1 MSYCFNCGDVV
12 TAKFCAN
19 CGTQTREDHTGG
31 EEVTPPVERNV
42 LQSNFPS
49 NRMAMSYAR
58 NFPQRNFLLWF
69 IASIAVL
76 PLSLL
81 NIFGGPLGIIVSGI
95 VYGAYTYFLMTD
107 FTKYIEDMKQ
117 KDKVISTIELPFELT
132 WFMPLLIVTPYGLH
146 FVFFI
151 FGNILNLEMSSFTP
165 LIIVSF
171 FYCVPGI
178 IFLYLKHKVMEDITR
193 QALEQQIFST
203 PISVKNSS
211 RPAIIIGILYACLFI
226 LLIAIIAVFESQIQP
241 FLDYVN
247 SGDAADDAAAGVAI
261 PNAVLGAFALLVFF
275 GLILVLLLTAMFG
288 VWTYYEYQWHTSLYQ
303 LIRDSHLTGVL
314 GDNDMSGGVVSD
326 NLTPTINDF

>member
-1 MSYCFNCGDVV
+1 MPYCSNCGDVV

-19 CGTQTREDHTGG
+19 CGTQTRENHTEG
-31 EEVTPPVERNV
+31 EGVTPPVERNV

-81 NIFGGPLGIIVSGI
+81 NIYGGPLGLIVSGV
-95 VYGAYTYFLMTD
+95 VYGVYTYFLMID

-117 KDKVISTIELPFELT
+117 KDKKLSTIELPFELT
-132 WFMPLLIVTPYGLH
+132 WLMPLLIITPYGLN
-146 FVFFI
+146 FVFLI
-151 FGNILNLEMSSFTP
+151 LGNILNLEMSTFTP

-178 IFLYLKHKVMEDITR
+178 IFLYLKHKMMEDITR
-193 QALEQQIFST
+193 QLLEQQIFPAS
-203 PISVKNSS
+203 ISVKDSS
-211 RPAIIIGILYACLFI
+211 RPAIIIGVLYACLFI
-226 LLIAIIAVFESQIQP
+226 LLIVMITLFESQIQP

-247 SGDAADDAAAGVAI
+247 SGDATAGEAI
-261 PNAVLGAFALLVFF
+261 PDNVLNAFLLIVVF
-275 GLILVLLLTAMFG
+275 GLILTLLLIAMFG
-288 VWTYYEYQWHTSLYQ
+288 VWTYYEYQWHTSLYR
-303 LIRDSHLTGVL
+303 LIRDSYLTGIL
-314 GDNDMSGGVVSD
+314 DNDGMSSGVVSD
-326 NLTPTINDF
+326 NPTPTINDF